1 MSGAAMTRPLLF
13 AAFALELACVAPRAT
28 QQPPQSG
35 AQVPRGNA
43 ACPERPTLLFDQ
55 GTFDGRWVR
64 GRMLIQAGSKEVWI
78 HPYALPTTTF
88 SIKESMECGSTR
100 KVSYSNPTLIGVCQ
114 TLGDCAL
121 LRLRSQHQFG
131 GKVEF
136 LAAADEPEDCVEFT
150 VTLSLPEKD
159 AAYANPALRL
169 RARRGG
175 TVEVLGAE
183 SCRSFRSTADE
194 AAQ

>member
-1 MSGAAMTRPLLF
+1 MTRPLLL
-13 AAFALELACVAPRAT
+13 AAFAVELACVAPRSL

-64 GRMLIQAGSKEVWI
+64 GRILIQAGRKDVWI
-78 HPYALPTTTF
+78 YPYALPTATF
-88 SIKESMECGSTR
+88 SIKESMECGSTQE
-100 KVSYSNPTLIGVCQ
+100 VSYSNPTLIGVCP
-114 TLGDCAL
+114 TLGDCAP
-121 LRLRSQHQFG
+121 LRLRSHHQFG
-131 GKVEF
+131 GMVEF
-136 LAAADEPEDCVEFT
+136 LAAADEPEDCVDIT